1 MRGFLLF
8 ILLYCFTAGAQPYA
22 DLNEF
27 KSLSLSI
34 SKRTYFFSVGER
46 KLPIH
51 VHQYGDVKDL
61 VFINMHDDEVT
72 SVEATRQLL
81 ESRGGILIQ
90 IENSQQR
97 NVRFKMRGVTYQ
109 FDPNRIFSR
118 DGIKS
123 TLEFFYRRKVT
134 ERVIDE
140 VENFSQWLLRLIPE
154 NPKCVI
160 ALHNNTEGN
169 FTIRDYLPGHSRDEA
184 AETVNALPDQDGD
197 DLFLTTEA
205 SIYKE
210 IKEAGYNIILQA
222 NSRAKDDG
230 SLSIY
235 CGRNNIRYVNL
246 ETQHGKL
253 QQYREM
259 MTTLLDVLD
268 GEKPG
273 RDFYNF
279 SIQLKDSVNADYIK
293 SGTKIY
299 FNEKEVGEL
308 STIEFWTDL
317 QKVTGQFSI
326 KKDFTIYSNSDLFLI
341 QSASSSPIIEIR
353 IDPTREKSITDSQR
367 DIIAIQL
374 K

>member
-8 ILLYCFTAGAQPYA
+8 LLLYCLTTGAQPYA
-22 DLNEF
+22 DPNEF
-27 KSLSLSI
+27 KPTSLSI
-34 SKRTYFFSVGER
+34 SKRTHFFSLGER

-51 VHQYGDVKDL
+51 VEQYGDVKDL
-61 VFINMHDDEVT
+61 VFINMHDDEFT

-90 IENSQQR
+90 IENSQKR
-97 NVRFKMRGVTYQ
+97 NIKFRMRGITYE

-118 DGIKS
+118 NGIKT
-123 TLEFFYRRKVT
+123 TLEFFHRRKVT

-140 VENFSQWLLRLIPE
+140 VEIFGQWLLRLIPE

-169 FTIRDYLPGHSRDEA
+169 FSIRDYLPGNSRDEA
-184 AETVNALPDQDGD
+184 AESVNVVTEQDGD
-197 DLFLTTEA
+197 DLFLTTET
-205 SIYKE
+205 SIYAA
-210 IKEAGYNIILQA
+210 IKETGYNIILQA
-222 NSRAKDDG
+222 NKTAKDDG

-259 MTTLLDVLD
+259 MTTLLDVVD
-268 GEKPG
+268 GAKPG
-273 RDFYNF
+273 RNFYNF
-279 SIQLKDSVNADYIK
+279 SMQLTDSVNTDYIK
-293 SGTKIY
+293 NGTKIY

-317 QKVTGQFSI
+317 QKITGQFSI

-341 QSASSSPIIEIR
+341 QSSSSSPIIEIR
-353 IDPTREKSITDSQR
+353 MDPTREKSAINIQKN
-367 DIIAIQL
+367 IIPIL
-374 K
+374 VK

>member
-1 MRGFLLF
+1 MRGYLLS
-8 ILLYCFTAGAQPYA
+8 ILFYCYTASAQPFA
-22 DLNEF
+22 DLNDF
-27 KSLSLSI
+27 KSTSLSV
-34 SKRTYFFSVGER
+34 SKKTYFFSVGER

-51 VHQYGDVKDL
+51 IHQYGDVKDL
-61 VFINMHDDEVT
+61 VFINMHDDEFT

-90 IENSQQR
+90 IENSQKR
-97 NVRFKMRGVTYQ
+97 NIKFRMRGVTYQ

-118 DGIKS
+118 EGIRS
-123 TLEFFYRRKVT
+123 TLEFFHRKKVS
-134 ERVIDE
+134 ERVINE
-140 VENFSQWLLRLIPE
+140 VEIFGQWLLQLIPE

-169 FTIRDYLPGHSRDEA
+169 FTIRDYLPGNSREEA
-184 AETVNALPDQDGD
+184 AEMVNVLSDQDGD

-246 ETQHGKL
+246 ETEHGKL

-259 MTTLLDVLD
+259 MTTLLDVLN
-268 GEKPG
+268 GAKPG
-273 RDFYNF
+273 RNFYNF
-279 SIQLKDSVNADYIK
+279 SIQLTDSANADNIK

-317 QKVTGQFSI
+317 HKITGQLSI
-326 KKDFTIYSNSDLFLI
+326 KKDFAVYSNSDFFLLL
-341 QSASSSPIIEIR
+341 SSSNPIIEIR
-353 IDPTREKSITDSQR
+353 IDPTREKSAINSQN
-367 DIIAIQL
+367 DLIAVQL

>member
-1 MRGFLLF
+1 
-8 ILLYCFTAGAQPYA
+8 
-22 DLNEF
+22 
-27 KSLSLSI
+27 
-34 SKRTYFFSVGER
+34 
-46 KLPIH
+46 
-51 VHQYGDVKDL
+51 
-61 VFINMHDDEVT
+61 
-72 SVEATRQLL
+72 
-81 ESRGGILIQ
+81 
-90 IENSQQR
+90 
-97 NVRFKMRGVTYQ
+97 MRGVTYQ

-118 DGIKS
+118 DGTKS
-123 TLEFFYRRKVT
+123 TLEFFYRRKVS

-140 VENFSQWLLRLIPE
+140 VENFGQWLLRLIPE

-169 FTIRDYLPGHSRDEA
+169 FSIRDYLPGHSRDEV
-184 AETVNALPDQDGD
+184 AETVNALPEQDSD

-205 SIYKE
+205 SIYTE

-268 GEKPG
+268 GAKPG
-273 RDFYNF
+273 RNFYNF
-279 SIQLKDSVNADYIK
+279 SIQLTDSVNADHINT
-293 SGTKIY
+293 GTKIY

-317 QKVTGQFSI
+317 QKITGQFSI
-326 KKDFTIYSNSDLFLI
+326 KKDFIIYSNSDLFLI
-341 QSASSSPIIEIR
+341 QSTSSSPIIEIR